1 MVPNE
6 NVYIRK
12 INPQKTLEITV
23 NLTKRTSELHKRAIN
38 YKKRSHGHLFL
49 RRM

>member
-1 MVPNE
+1 MKM
-6 NVYIRK
+6 YTS
-12 INPQKTLEITV
+12 KTKTTKDARNHG

-38 YKKRSHGHLFL
+38 PKKISQCYLFF